1 MKNIEMIILNALLDK
16 YENSKSFLGRNKVQQ
31 KFSLTVS
38 TLFPKYGDH
47 SEYDTFRNVNEVI
60 DILVRKK
67 LIVATINKA
76 NVCSKVTLNTNVLD
90 EVYNYIGRV
99 QKKELNQIII
109 RTLNKYKDKN
119 EILSNFCRNQLDR
132 LQDNRS
138 VQFFNGDLIEFDQIL
153 HVVDKLLRV
162 ESEIYVRDFSIQ
174 LFSDSKTFERISS
187 KVVNLLFE
195 YGNFPEKN
203 QVLESLYLI
212 KTPTYVNFK
221 GAGSIVLSNQ
231 KIDLATL
238 SGDIAIS
245 SILIDSIEKIIVT
258 GSIVMTVE
266 NLTSFNKLNSPD
278 VFFIYLGGFHN
289 SVRRNFIKRLYNQN
303 PNKTFYHFGD
313 IDAGG
318 FYILEHLRR
327 LTGID
332 FKPYKMDISTLKE
345 YSKYSKTLTDN
356 DRGRLLALKQTEFCE
371 VIGYM
376 LENNCKLEQEAV
388 DTSNKELF

>member
-1 MKNIEMIILNALLDK
+1 MIILNALLDK

-38 TLFPKYGDH
+38 TLFPKYVDH
-47 SEYDTFRNVNEVI
+47 SEYDTFRNVNEAI

-76 NVCSKVTLNTNVLD
+76 NVCSKVTLNINVLD

-99 QKKELNQIII
+99 QKKDLNQIII

-119 EILSNFCRNQLDR
+119 EILSIFCRNQLDR
-132 LQDNRS
+132 LQDNKP

-153 HVVDKLLRV
+153 HVVDKILRV

-195 YGNFPEKN
+195 YGNFPEKD
-203 QVLESLYLI
+203 QVLESLNLI
-212 KTPTYVNFK
+212 KNPTYVNFK

-231 KIDLATL
+231 KIDLAAL

-245 SILIDSIEKIIVT
+245 SIMIDSIEKIIVT

-303 PNKTFYHFGD
+303 PNKIFYHFGD

-327 LTGID
+327 VTGIN
-332 FKPYKMDISTLKE
+332 FKPYKMDINTLKE

-356 DRGRLLALKQTEFCE
+356 DRRRLLALKRTEFCE

-388 DTSNKELF
+388 DVTGENTFF